1 MTLSCI
7 TCTFMQQ
14 SQQYCLAAGHVN
26 RQAEL
31 LRASVA
37 KGPIISVKRLISCHT
52 YCSRL
57 HVNQH
62 MAEHL
67 LPLLPEA
74 SNVKVG
80 LVPFDAAASML
91 LC

>member
-1 MTLSCI
+1 
-7 TCTFMQQ
+7 MQQ
-14 SQQYCLAAGHVN
+14 SQEHCFAAGHVE
-26 RQAEL
+26 RQAQPS
-31 LRASVA
+31 RAPAA
-37 KGPIISVKRLISCHT
+37 KGPIISVKRLISCPT

-74 SNVKVG
+74 FNIKVG
-80 LVPFDAAASML
+80 CAA
-91 LC
+91 C

>member
-1 MTLSCI
+1 
-7 TCTFMQQ
+7 MQGL
-14 SQQYCLAAGHVN
+14 CCAADEHD
-26 RQAEL
+26 RQAGPS
-31 LRASVA
+31 RAPA
-37 KGPIISVKRLISCHT
+37 GKGPIISVKRLISCPT

-74 SNVKVG
+74 LNIKVNH
-80 LVPFDAAASML
+80 VIPCWSPTML
-91 LC
+91 HGCSV

>member
-1 MTLSCI
+1 
-7 TCTFMQQ
+7 MQQ
-14 SQQYCLAAGHVN
+14 SQQYCFAAGHVD

-31 LRASVA
+31 PRALGCRGPAA
-37 KGPIISVKRLISCHT
+37 KGPIISVKRLISCPT

-80 LVPFDAAASML
+80 FAAF
-91 LC
+91 

>member
-1 MTLSCI
+1 
-7 TCTFMQQ
+7 MQQ
-14 SQQYCLAAGHVN
+14 SQQYCFAAGHVD
-26 RQAEL
+26 RQVEL
-31 LRASVA
+31 PRAPTA
-37 KGPIISVKRLISCHT
+37 KGPIISVKRLISCPT

-80 LVPFDAAASML
+80 FAAF
-91 LC
+91 